1 MTAGCW
7 FGGLSAMGP
16 IGPKGARRLTYGRA
30 ATGPMAN
37 RRPSRRF
44 PFRPDPTHGCHPS
57 RYTPPPS
64 FQHNLK
70 NKPLFCPRGTQTARW
85 VPNEEIMILRGATD
99 GGGSTGGFIKFTVP
113 YTGRVIQ
120 VVIWA
125 GSIYCIFRLECRAT
139 IKCVNF
145 TKGCRWT
152 AFLSRRPPSGLHC
165 R

>member
-16 IGPKGARRLTYGRA
+16 IGPEGARRLTYGRA

-44 PFRPDPTHGCHPS
+44 PFRSDPTHGCHPS
-57 RYTPPPS
+57 SLYPAAILLNTALKT
-64 FQHNLK
+64 NLYLPTRHPHCK
-70 NKPLFCPRGTQTARW
+70 MVA
-85 VPNEEIMILRGATD
+85 NEEMIILRGAVEVWK
-99 GGGSTGGFIKFTVP
+99 STGDFVKLTDS

-120 VVIWA
+120 VLIWE

-152 AFLSRRPPSGLHC
+152 AFLSRRPP
-165 R
+165 REA